1 MVKICSALCS
11 DSDSVLLRL
20 HFLPAGYRLDR
31 GIISL
36 FPDTDLVKTRKT
48 AGIPAIWPGIL
59 RFFISSFLF
68 LRLFFL
74 FYFYQFNL
82 EVQLLACHLM
92 VGIEGDGLLVLGCHL
107 YREGLAEL
115 IGQIYALTYL

>member
-1 MVKICSALCS
+1 MELSPSPGSNKILSKKGS
-11 DSDSVLLRL
+11 LR
-20 HFLPAGYRLDR
+20 
-31 GIISL
+31 SL
-36 FPDTDLVKTRKT
+36 FLMC
-48 AGIPAIWPGIL
+48 
-59 RFFISSFLF
+59 
-68 LRLFFL
+68 L

-92 VGIEGDGLLVLGCHL
+92 VGVEGDGLLVLGCHL